1 MNDRDK
7 TIQDLGEDK
16 EKDKEKDEKEKDG
29 EEKDGEDEDG
39 DEYEDED
46 GDEDEAPLEAHRLK
60 FDPTEKIITNEHENQ
75 NQHENQDE
83 TKEEVVDIKSY
94 NKIKSK
100 YLENLSEG
108 IFGFS
113 RSEEKPV
120 FKNNIHVIYFLTF
133 LKNFNNIEKSNH
145 EAAAEFF
152 KKIEDFLESDEY
164 KELLNIFNI
173 KNIEKKTEENL
184 QKGGDLFEDLFG
196 KKNDDI
202 LNFKLKKILESEKNK
217 PINLFTN
224 NDVLINFLKCFDF
237 VDKVDPN
244 DLHKDFL
251 YYYINFKN
259 NKKVFIQSENLN
271 NFIESYSK
279 EYIEQNFLLNY
290 INFKKNLSFDLDE
303 KIVSKIKVLI
313 LNYVKKQNSIINNL
327 NNLDKEITIDDGNEG
342 FLKSIDFDINKIINI
357 KDFKKYIDED
367 FLTTLKELIKKIF
380 IKLFEN
386 HSNIT
391 PYEEEKPDKQ
401 EEVQEEEANSSNKGG
416 KKYRKTK
423 NKKYKK
429 NRKNTKKRKKRK
441 LSKKK

>member
-184 QKGGDLFEDLFG
+184 QKGDSIKFYVGPFADLIAKVESVDENNRIWVLLEAMG
-196 KKNDDI
+196 GYQ
-202 LNFKLKKILESEKNK
+202 KLKLQNVEKNK
-217 PINLFTN
+217 
-224 NDVLINFLKCFDF
+224 
-237 VDKVDPN
+237 
-244 DLHKDFL
+244 
-251 YYYINFKN
+251 Y
-259 NKKVFIQSENLN
+259 NKL
-271 NFIESYSK
+271 
-279 EYIEQNFLLNY
+279 
-290 INFKKNLSFDLDE
+290 
-303 KIVSKIKVLI
+303 
-313 LNYVKKQNSIINNL
+313 
-327 NNLDKEITIDDGNEG
+327 
-342 FLKSIDFDINKIINI
+342 
-357 KDFKKYIDED
+357 
-367 FLTTLKELIKKIF
+367 
-380 IKLFEN
+380 
-386 HSNIT
+386 
-391 PYEEEKPDKQ
+391 
-401 EEVQEEEANSSNKGG
+401 
-416 KKYRKTK
+416 
-423 NKKYKK
+423 
-429 NRKNTKKRKKRK
+429 
-441 LSKKK
+441 